1 MRRHIRT
8 RLCGGGVWA
17 LLAVTLGCGTPG
29 IPQDDLRDRAS
40 QYVRAAARFPDN
52 PAVRAQA
59 MEAMAEVMR
68 DQSSLFLREGIKD
81 EHPGVRFAACMALG
95 DLGDRDAR
103 PAVET
108 LTRDPDGSVRVAA
121 CFALERLGDSSHRRA
136 WRDALTSAADP
147 AVRRNAALAMGR
159 LGNKSVIPLLA
170 RASTADDDE
179 GVRLQ
184 AFEAMALLGDSRAI
198 EQFLHDAFGGRGFK
212 QPFAL
217 LTLGRVDTEQ
227 VRSALRARLRNAPYI
242 EARLAAARALGM
254 QGCED
259 GYDLALQSLTWNQ
272 PRRDVADDPPEL
284 QVMRVRS
291 MAALALGQIGRHEAL
306 PALKQMMENE
316 NDPRVQ
322 LAAATAIL
330 MILDPTPVPMAGPA
344 TRVAS

>member
-1 MRRHIRT
+1 
-8 RLCGGGVWA
+8 LA
-17 LLAVTLGCGTPG
+17 LLVVTIGCGAPG
-29 IPQDDLRDRAS
+29 ISEKELRDRAS

-59 MEAMAEVMR
+59 MEAMSEVMR
-68 DQSSLFLREGIKD
+68 DQASLFLREGLKD

-95 DLGDRDAR
+95 ELADRDAR
-103 PAVET
+103 PVVQP
-108 LTRDPDGSVRVAA
+108 LVGDPDGSVRVAA
-121 CFALERLGDSSHRRA
+121 YFALEKMGDYSHRRA
-136 WRDALTSAADP
+136 WRDALASAADP

-159 LGNKSVIPLLA
+159 LGNKSLIPLLA

-184 AFEAMALLGDSRAI
+184 AFEAMALLGDAQAT

-217 LTLGRVDTEQ
+217 LTLGRVDTDP
-227 VRSALRARLRNAPYI
+227 VRSVLRARLRNAPYI

-254 QGCED
+254 QHCDD
-259 GYDLALQSLTWNQ
+259 GYDLSSQALTWNQ
-272 PRRDVADDPPEL
+272 PQRDVPDDPPEL

-291 MAALALGQIGRHEAL
+291 MAALALGQIGRQDAL
-306 PALKQMMENE
+306 PALKQVMESE
-316 NDPRVQ
+316 DDSRVQ

-330 MILDPTPVPMAGPA
+330 MILNPAPSPVGGSA